1 MIMIKFQFSHD
12 RILFIKYW
20 GDEWRS
26 DHILRFLQNT
36 SQRLNLGV
44 PAPVNMVAS
53 VVGWCDVQQLPSLM
67 VLFFIRENELS
78 QIHLQRIDNMSP
90 VDNKESLLI
99 WFKSGEEAELPAITL
114 SNGSTWHHLI
124 FVSPLTNSD
133 KYQLR
138 WLRGFLSVRKIK
150 SPDHSNHD
158 HSHINKDQAL
168 RFRLSDVWSIYKYML
183 LLSRF

>member
-44 PAPVNMVAS
+44 PAPVNMVPS

-99 WFKSGEEAELPAITL
+99 WFKSGKEAELPAITL
-114 SNGSTWHHLI
+114 SNCQLVTDQPGTTW
-124 FVSPLTNSD
+124 
-133 KYQLR
+133 Y
-138 WLRGFLSVRKIK
+138 LSVLWQIVTNISYGDWEIFICHKITW
-150 SPDHSNHD
+150 P
-158 HSHINKDQAL
+158 QQP
-168 RFRLSDVWSIYKYML
+168 WSQSYKQGPGPAFQIIRCLIYL
-183 LLSRF
+183 